1 MSSQSS
7 LTIQQNLTIRLL
19 RVLRYNKARIERAQ
33 ALLPPER
40 RPLFHV
46 IPFLLHVN
54 HPDLPGYVDADAD
67 LFYGLNNFSFRDEIK
82 DALFTIF
89 PQQQDLF
96 DDIKSVWPRQRAID
110 ALVLMGSI
118 GTIAQSEKSD
128 FDYWVCVDG
137 NKLSEAS
144 LAAMQRKLNTVE
156 DWAMSCYDIEVHFFL
171 SDIDKVRNNDF
182 GVAEG
187 ESAGS
192 AQAVFLKSEFY
203 TTNIVVAGK
212 APFWWLTPDST
223 TEQQYY
229 SLLNALEEGG
239 SPDPNWFMDL
249 GHLDK
254 LDIKELFGAAIWQL
268 GKAIDSPFK
277 SVLTMAKLEVFL
289 ENLEHDQPLCNLLK
303 KRVHH
308 GDEAPGN
315 VANIDPYALMFDQ
328 LLSHYQAVNEP
339 ETVLLLQQC
348 LYIKCNCQLSQPVAE
363 SDITFKRRIIAGLVK
378 EWGWTKSD
386 IRHLDNSPNWSLT
399 ELVQLSRKIHRF
411 LIYCYRRMSSQLQMD
426 NQSVSREDMAVLGR
440 RLDTFYSKKEH
451 KLEFLR
457 IGFDD
462 KVFCPVITIK
472 QHRRKNG
479 QQVWAAYNDDQL
491 GVLGKNQEKAR
502 ISMAESP
509 VRLIL
514 WCVCNRVIDISTTV
528 LLDYDTDPVT
538 DSDIHALIKHFGN
551 IFGPVRVNAIPREA
565 LLSPMQIK
573 ACMAVVNFTASRLK
587 PTVDEVTIIYTTTW
601 GETYVVPGKESLDKL
616 WFELQEAVPRPPCY
630 IFVPESSQRKRIYQA
645 FIDAAEQDFELL
657 NYW

>member
-1 MSSQSS
+1 
-7 LTIQQNLTIRLL
+7 
-19 RVLRYNKARIERAQ
+19 
-33 ALLPPER
+33 
-40 RPLFHV
+40 
-46 IPFLLHVN
+46 
-54 HPDLPGYVDADAD
+54 
-67 LFYGLNNFSFRDEIK
+67 
-82 DALFTIF
+82 
-89 PQQQDLF
+89 
-96 DDIKSVWPRQRAID
+96 
-110 ALVLMGSI
+110 
-118 GTIAQSEKSD
+118 
-128 FDYWVCVDG
+128 
-137 NKLSEAS
+137 
-144 LAAMQRKLNTVE
+144 
-156 DWAMSCYDIEVHFFL
+156 
-171 SDIDKVRNNDF
+171 
-182 GVAEG
+182 
-187 ESAGS
+187 
-192 AQAVFLKSEFY
+192 
-203 TTNIVVAGK
+203 
-212 APFWWLTPDST
+212 
-223 TEQQYY
+223 
-229 SLLNALEEGG
+229 
-239 SPDPNWFMDL
+239 
-249 GHLDK
+249 
-254 LDIKELFGAAIWQL
+254 
-268 GKAIDSPFK
+268 
-277 SVLTMAKLEVFL
+277 MAKLEVFL
-289 ENLEHDQPLCNLLK
+289 ENLENEQPLCNLLK

-386 IRHLDNSPNWSLT
+386 IRHLDNSHNWSLT
-399 ELVQLSRKIHRF
+399 ELVKLSRKIHRF

-479 QQVWAAYNDDQL
+479 QQVWAAYFDDQL

-502 ISMAESP
+502 LSVAESP
-509 VRLIL
+509 VRLLL

-538 DSDIHALIKHFGN
+538 DSDIHALIKHFGT

-573 ACMAVVNFTASRLK
+573 ACMAVVNFTSSRLK
-587 PTVDEVTIIYTTTW
+587 PTVDEVTVIYTTTW

-616 WFELQEAVPRPPCY
+616 WFELQESVPRPPCY

-645 FIDAAEQDFELL
+645 FIEDAEQDFELL